1 VTHYERPLS
10 VPDGF
15 VPARP
20 SAPSLPGLRT
30 AALLVALVAYAIGF
44 AILYP
49 LAQASVS
56 KSAAEGN
63 DPALI
68 DFVAP

>member
-1 VTHYERPLS
+1 MTDLEKPVDFPGRGLFGAQGLLS
-10 VPDGF
+10 
-15 VPARP
+15 PA
-20 SAPSLPGLRT
+20 AIK
-30 AALLVALVAYAIGF
+30 AALLLALIAYGIGF

-63 DPALI
+63 DSMLLI
-68 DFVAP
+68 GP

>member
-1 VTHYERPLS
+1 MTDLEKPLS
-10 VPDGF
+10 
-15 VPARP
+15 
-20 SAPSLPGLRT
+20 SLDQDLSGALGLPYGAAIR
-30 AALLVALVAYAIGF
+30 AAILLALLIAYGVAF

-63 DPALI
+63 DPMLHI
-68 DFVAP
+68 GS